1 MDYRDYVRPKYV
13 DLMQALGLE
22 CQFHRASGS
31 KLFYRDPHG
40 QEVAVTDFLG
50 GYGAALF
57 GHNDPQLVDELCNM
71 LRDEVPFNAQMS
83 VRGAAGELGRQLS
96 EALGRE
102 LGVGERF
109 ISTFSNSGA
118 EAVEIAIKHAEYTR
132 QKKLQKQFDDLD
144 FALSQLAGSEK
155 AYFEIDVERLDL
167 PSGILPANLSYVT
180 VRQLAE
186 AVRQYNLT
194 QLHSAPVFVA
204 LRRSFHG
211 KLVSTVQLTHG
222 KQYRQPFSRFGMT
235 VEFIDPEQLQQLDEV
250 PKRFRRRWLALSW
263 AGEQLQLCRQEFSGI
278 TAVLLEPVQGE
289 GGINELSADVCLALR
304 RFANQQ
310 QCPLIVDEIQS
321 GFGRTGSLL
330 ASSQIRLQGDYYC
343 LSKALG
349 GGLTK
354 IAATLIRASHYEPEF
369 SYIHSSTFAEDDLS
383 CRIALRALERLHR
396 DDGAMLREV
405 QKKGE
410 YLKNSLLELQK
421 YYPDVIADVR
431 GRGLLL
437 GFELHDLS
445 ASSSVVQASAQY
457 NEALGY
463 IIAGYLLQH
472 ERLRVAPSGSNANV
486 IRLEP
491 PACITL
497 AEIDDLTAAL
507 QRVCDMLRRRDAFPL
522 AAGVCADL
530 IAEVPGRSESFQ
542 MEQPVPKT
550 DKGTQVVARVAFIN
564 HLIDADMLSDVD
576 PSLAPLTAEQKRTFI
591 RRMAPERRAAPIGPV
606 TIRSRLGTAVEF
618 SLYPLCMDSSAMGE
632 YMTGGDLE
640 TIREEIAG
648 RIRDA
653 RADGYSVAGLGMY
666 TSIVTN
672 NCQALKIPDV
682 ALTSG
687 NALTIGMG
695 IEAIEQGCVRQ
706 GIRLEQETAAV
717 VGAAGNIASTYASLL
732 SEKVDHLL
740 LIGSGREGSTR
751 RLEKTAQLIYA
762 DAARSILAGRA
773 GEDRLASRLQRLP
786 GMDSLLELYADSPE
800 LGLQLFR
807 FVEAQV
813 GANAF
818 ITISNDLQLLRNARI
833 VLCAANAP
841 EAFLGAEHFAENA
854 VICDIAVPLNVD
866 QQLAVERPDVLYMHG
881 GIVQTPLGDGLP
893 ANVRAY
899 LKEGQLYACMAES
912 VLMGLSGMKQHYS
925 WGDITREQVQRIRAI
940 AACHGFSLAQF
951 KTDNSL

>member
-31 KLFYRDPHG
+31 KLFYRDAQG
-40 QEVAVTDFLG
+40 REVAVTDFLG

-57 GHNDPQLVDELCNM
+57 GHNDPEFVDELCAL
-71 LRDEVPFNAQMS
+71 LREETPFNAQMS
-83 VRGAAGELGRQLS
+83 VRAAAGELGRRLS
-96 EALGRE
+96 EALNRE
-102 LGVGERF
+102 LGSSEKF

-118 EAVEIAIKHAEYTR
+118 EAVEIAIKHAEYRR
-132 QKKLQKQFDDLD
+132 QKRLQKQFDEVD
-144 FALSQLAGSEK
+144 FELAQLAASER
-155 AYFEIDVERLDL
+155 AYLELEVDGLDL
-167 PSGILPANLSYVT
+167 PAGLLPEHVT
-180 VRQLAE
+180 LVTLRQLLE
-186 AVRQYNLT
+186 AVRQYNLAL
-194 QLHSAPVFVA
+194 QYSEPVFVA

-211 KLVSTVQLTHG
+211 KLVSSVQLTHG
-222 KQYRQPFSRFGMT
+222 KQYRQPFARFGLN
-235 VEFIDPEQLQQLDEV
+235 VEFVDPSQPQQLEELQA
-250 PKRFRRRWLALSW
+250 RHRRAWLLPVW
-263 AGEQLQLCRQEFSGI
+263 EDGRVQLRRQEFSAI
-278 TAVLLEPVQGE
+278 TAVLLEPIQGE
-289 GGINELSADVCLALR
+289 GGINEFSADTFLALR

-310 QCPLIVDEIQS
+310 DCPLVVDEIQS

-330 ASSQIRLQGDYYC
+330 ASSHYGLRGDYYC

-354 IAATLIRASHYEPEF
+354 IAATVIRDSHYEADF

-383 CRIALRALERLHR
+383 CRIALRALERLSC

-405 QKKGE
+405 REKGE

-421 YYPDVIADVR
+421 FYPDVIADVR

-463 IIAGYLLQH
+463 IVAGYLLQH

-491 PACITL
+491 PACISF
-497 AEIDDLTAAL
+497 AEIDELTGAL
-507 QRVCDMLRRRDAFPL
+507 QRVCEMLRRRDAFPL
-522 AAGVCADL
+522 AAGVCADQ
-530 IAEVPGRSESFQ
+530 ISEVPPRTDNFV
-542 MEQPVPKT
+542 MEQTFPKA

-591 RRMAPERRAAPIGPV
+591 QRMAPERRTAPIGPV
-606 TIRSRLGTAVEF
+606 LIRSRLGTAVEF
-618 SLYPLCMDSSAMGE
+618 ALYPLCMDSSAMAE
-632 YMTGGDLE
+632 YMASGDLE

-653 RADGYSVAGLGMY
+653 RSDGYSVAGLGMY

-695 IEAIEQGCVRQ
+695 LEAIEQGCVRQ

-732 SEKVDHLL
+732 SEKADHLL

-762 DAARSILAGRA
+762 DAARSILAGRTA
-773 GEDRLASRLQRLP
+773 EDRLAARLQRLP
-786 GMDSLLELYADSPE
+786 GIDGLLETYGDSAE
-800 LGLQLFR
+800 LGARLFR
-807 FVEAQV
+807 FVEEQV

-818 ITISNDLQLLRNARI
+818 ITISNDLQLLRRARV

-841 EAFLGAEHFAENA
+841 EAFLDAEHFAENA

-866 QQLAVERPDVLYMHG
+866 QQLTGQRPDVLYMHG
-881 GIVQTPLGDGLP
+881 GIVQTPLGDGLQ

-925 WGDITREQVQRIRAI
+925 YGDITREQVQRIRAI
-940 AACHGFSLAQF
+940 AACHGFGLAQF
-951 KTDNSL
+951 KTDNSF